1 MMPMDKSV
9 IAEVFKMGPP
19 KKCPHSTTGASSS
32 SYVPRVQTMH
42 SKMDHMERV
51 MDFHGQQL
59 AFQNELQL
67 Q

>member
-51 MDFHGQQL
+51 MDFHGQ
-59 AFQNELQL
+59 
-67 Q
+67 